1 MKLPQI
7 SLSLMMT
14 SIKRAKIGVTSL
26 GSPKVTVR
34 RAVGQEAPVVT
45 AAVVVEVAV
54 AVVAVVVEGEELTF
68 PLAVAAAGLG

>member
-1 MKLPQI
+1 
-7 SLSLMMT
+7 MMT
-14 SIKRAKIGVTSL
+14 SIKSAKIGVTSL

-54 AVVAVVVEGEELTF
+54 AVVAVVVEGMEVVEGEELTS